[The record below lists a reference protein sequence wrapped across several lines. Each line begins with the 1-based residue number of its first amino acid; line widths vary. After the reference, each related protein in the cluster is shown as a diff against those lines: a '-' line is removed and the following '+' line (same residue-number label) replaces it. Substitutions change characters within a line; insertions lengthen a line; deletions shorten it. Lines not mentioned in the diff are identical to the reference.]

1 MNMDKEFGNRIKK
14 LRKDKGWTQDKLA
27 EKLGYTSRAMISKI
41 EKGERGIQAAML
53 PAIADALDVP
63 VSYLLT
69 GQIDE
74 DKITLKDV
82 RFLKAYH
89 NAPSHIQR
97 AIKEL
102 LINDKG

>member
-14 LRKDKGWTQDKLA
+14 LRKNKGWTQEQLA
-27 EKLGYTSRAMISKI
+27 NAMCFKNKDSISKI
-41 EKGERGIQAAML
+41 ELGKQNISTKQICQL
-53 PAIADALDVP
+53 ADIFDVP
-63 VSYLLT
+63 VSYLLS

-74 DKITLKDV
+74 DKITLEDV
-82 RFLKAYH
+82 RFLKAYN